1 MERSKMTNFIGRESE
16 LEDLKRFLRKKTASL
31 IVIKGRRRIGKSRL
45 IEEFGKNLKMY
56 SFIGL
61 PPTSETTAQAQ
72 RDDFCRQLSR
82 TFNTPLLKG
91 EDWSDLFYFL
101 SQQTQKGKIII
112 SLDEISWMGS
122 KDPNFLGKLKS
133 AWDQYFKKNNQL
145 ILILCGS
152 VSSWIDE
159 NILSSTAFLGRI
171 SFTLNLEELTL
182 QECNKFW
189 DKTEARVSPY
199 EKLKILSVT
208 GGVPRYLEEI
218 DPKKNAE
225 FNIQQLC
232 FKKGG
237 LLTTEF
243 EKVFSD
249 LFSNRSKIYKE
260 IINCFIYGPTDIKTV
275 SNRLKVG
282 RSGLISS
289 YLEDLV
295 KANFLSRDYTW
306 KLKTG
311 KPSLLSHFRLSD
323 NYLRFYLKCIEPN
336 IALIEKGG
344 FQEKSLNSLPGWNSM
359 MGLQFQNL
367 VLHNRL
373 LIQKKL
379 HIRPED
385 IVIDNPY
392 FQRKTDTHKG
402 CQIDYMIQ
410 TKFNNL
416 FVCEIKFSKNEVG
429 VDVIQEMEEKLS
441 RLTQPR
447 GFSYWP
453 VLIHVNGVSEKV
465 EDSGFFTEII
475 DFGEFL
481 SWS

>member
-1 MERSKMTNFIGRESE
+1 MTNFIGRETE
-16 LEDLKRFLRKKTASL
+16 LEDLKRFLRKKSASL

-45 IEEFGKNLKMY
+45 IEEFGKDLTLY

-61 PPTSETTAQAQ
+61 APTSETTAQAQ

-82 TFNTPLLKG
+82 VFNIPLLKG
-91 EDWSDLFYFL
+91 EDWSDLFFYL
-101 SQQTQKGKIII
+101 SQQTQKGKIVI

-133 AWDQYFKKNNQL
+133 AWDQYFKKNDQL

-171 SFTLNLEELTL
+171 SYTLNLEELTL
-182 QECNKFW
+182 QDCSKFW
-189 DKTEARVSPY
+189 NKKGGKVSSY

-218 DPKKNAE
+218 DPSQTAE
-225 FNIQQLC
+225 FNIKQLC

-237 LLTTEF
+237 LLTNEF

-249 LFSNRSKIYKE
+249 LFSSRSKVYKE
-260 IINCFIYGPTDIKTV
+260 IINCFVDGPADIQTV
-275 SNRLKVG
+275 CDKLKVG

-295 KANFLSRDYTW
+295 KASFLSRDYTW
-306 KLKTG
+306 HFKTG
-311 KPSLLSHFRLSD
+311 KPSLLSRFRLSD

-336 IALIEKGG
+336 MSLIDQGAFK
-344 FQEKSLNSLPGWNSM
+344 EKSLNSIPGWHSM

-367 VLHNRL
+367 VLHNRS
-373 LIQKKL
+373 LIQKNL
-379 HIRPED
+379 HIRAED
-385 IVIDNPY
+385 IIIDNPY
-392 FQRKTDTHKG
+392 FQRKTAAHGG

-416 FVCEIKFSKNEVG
+416 FVCEFKFSKNEVG
-429 VDVIQEMEEKLS
+429 LDVISEMDEKISKLA
-441 RLTQPR
+441 LPM
-447 GFSYWP
+447 GFSCWP

-465 EDSGFFTEII
+465 EDRGYFTEII
-475 DFGEFL
+475 DFGDFL
-481 SWS
+481 RT

>member
-1 MERSKMTNFIGRESE
+1 MTIFIGREAE

-45 IEEFGKNLKMY
+45 IEEFGTNLKMY

-72 RDDFCRQLSR
+72 RDDFSRQLSR
-82 TFNTPLLKG
+82 LFNMPPLKG

-101 SQQTQKGKIII
+101 SQQTQRGRIVI

-133 AWDQYFKKNNQL
+133 AWDQYVKKNDQL

-159 NILSSTAFLGRI
+159 NILSSTAFVGRI
-171 SFTLNLEELTL
+171 SFTLNLEELSL
-182 QECNKFW
+182 QDCNKFW
-189 DKTEARVSPY
+189 NKTGAKVSPY

-218 DPKKNAE
+218 DPGQSAE
-225 FNIQQLC
+225 FNIKQLC

-237 LLTTEF
+237 ILTTEF
-243 EKVFSD
+243 EKIFSD
-249 LFSNRSKIYKE
+249 LFSSRSKIYKE
-260 IINCFIYGPTDIKTV
+260 IINCFIEGPADIQAV
-275 SNRLKVG
+275 CNRLNVG

-289 YLEDLV
+289 YLDDLV
-295 KANFLSRDYTW
+295 KASFLSRDYTW

-311 KPSLLSHFRLSD
+311 KLSLLSRFRLSD
-323 NYLRFYLKCIEPN
+323 NYLRFYLKYIEPN
-336 IALIEKGG
+336 MPLIDKGG
-344 FQEKSLNSLPGWNSM
+344 FQEKSLNSLPGWNTI

-392 FQRKTDTHKG
+392 FQKKTAVHAG
-402 CQIDYMIQ
+402 CQIDYMVQ
-410 TKFNNL
+410 TKFNSL
-416 FVCEIKFSKNEVG
+416 FACEIKFSKNEVG
-429 VDVIQEMEEKLS
+429 SDIIHEMEEKFS
-441 RLTQPR
+441 RLAHPR

-465 EDSGFFTEII
+465 EDSGYFTELI
-475 DFGEFL
+475 DFSEFL
-481 SWS
+481 KN

>member
-1 MERSKMTNFIGRESE
+1 MTNFIGRETE
-16 LEDLKRFLRKKTASL
+16 LEEMKRFLHKKTASL

-45 IEEFGKNLKMY
+45 IEEFGKNLKML

-61 PPTSETTAQAQ
+61 PPTSDTTAQDQ
-72 RDDFCRQLSR
+72 RDDFSLQLSR
-82 TFNTPLLKG
+82 IFKTPPLKG
-91 EDWSDLFYFL
+91 DDWSDLFYFL
-101 SQQTQKGKIII
+101 AQQTQKGKVVI

-133 AWDQYFKKNNQL
+133 AWDQSFKKNNQL

-171 SFTLNLEELTL
+171 SFTLGLEELSL
-182 QECNKFW
+182 QDCNKFW
-189 DKTEARVSPY
+189 NKSGARISAY

-218 DPKKNAE
+218 DPSQPAE
-225 FNIQQLC
+225 FNIKQLC

-237 LLTTEF
+237 LLTNEF

-249 LFSNRSKIYKE
+249 LFSSRSKIYKD
-260 IINCFIYGPTDIKTV
+260 IINCLVDGPADIQTICDV
-275 SNRLKVG
+275 LEVG
-282 RSGLISS
+282 RTGLISS

-295 KANFLSRDYTW
+295 KASFLSRDYTW
-306 KLKTG
+306 SAKTG
-311 KPSLLSHFRLSD
+311 KPSFLSRFRLSD
-323 NYLRFYLKCIEPN
+323 NYVRFYLKSIEPN
-336 IALIEKGG
+336 LPLIEAGRMTE
-344 FQEKSLNSLPGWNSM
+344 QSLYNMPGWNAM

-367 VLHNRL
+367 VLHNRS
-373 LIQKKL
+373 LIQKKM

-392 FQRKTDTHKG
+392 FQRKTSTKRG
-402 CQIDYMIQ
+402 CQVDYMIQ

-429 VDVIQEMEEKLS
+429 LDIIQEMEERLS
-441 RLTQPR
+441 RLKLPR

-453 VLIHVNGVSEKV
+453 VLIHVNGVSDRV
-465 EDSGFFTEII
+465 EDSGYFAKII

-481 SWS
+481 AP